1 MAQQRRPLDPR
12 VAAARA
18 VQKVLAGESLNQCLP
33 PLVASVAE
41 RERGLLQQLSYG
53 CLRLYPRLQALLGQL
68 LDKPLRA
75 KDADVHALLLIGL
88 YQLAETRIPDHAAV
102 STTVAATATLGKGW
116 ARGLC
121 NGVLRRYAR
130 EADTLEQALDPASA
144 AAHPAWLYDEIRQ
157 QWPARFASVLEAN
170 NSQPPMTLR
179 IDLSRLSRDEYLAQL
194 QAAGLGGRPGPLS
207 AAAVYLEQATDV
219 GQLPGFA
226 EGLVS
231 VQDEAAQ
238 LAAPLLDCR
247 PGDRVLDAC
256 AAPGGKTG
264 HILECSPGLSL
275 AAMDIDPTRLERVAA
290 NLQRLQRAAELL
302 VGDGASPPAAL
313 AARRFDR
320 ILVDAP
326 CSATGVIRRHP
337 DIKVLRRP
345 DDPAGFASQQLAILE
360 GLWPLLA
367 PGGSLLYVTC
377 SILAQENDDLVASFL
392 SAHPQARAEPIPQPW
407 GCATDLGRQLL
418 PEPGGA
424 DGLYFALLRSAAP

>member
-1 MAQQRRPLDPR
+1 
-12 VAAARA
+12 
-18 VQKVLAGESLNQCLP
+18 
-33 PLVASVAE
+33 
-41 RERGLLQQLSYG
+41 
-53 CLRLYPRLQALLGQL
+53 
-68 LDKPLRA
+68 
-75 KDADVHALLLIGL
+75 
-88 YQLAETRIPDHAAV
+88 
-102 STTVAATATLGKGW
+102 
-116 ARGLC
+116 
-121 NGVLRRYAR
+121 
-130 EADTLEQALDPASA
+130 
-144 AAHPAWLYDEIRQ
+144 
-157 QWPARFASVLEAN
+157 
-170 NSQPPMTLR
+170 MTLR
-179 IDLSRLSRDEYLAQL
+179 IDLNRLNRDTYLAQL
-194 QAAGLGGRPGPLS
+194 QAAGLRGRPGPLS
-207 AAAVYLEQATDV
+207 TAAVYLEQATDV
-219 GQLPGFA
+219 GRLPGFA

-264 HILECSPGLSL
+264 HILECTPGLNL

-290 NLQRLQRAAELL
+290 NLQRLQRTAELL

-377 SILAQENDDLVASFL
+377 SILAEENDGLVARFL
-392 SAHPQARAEPIPQPW
+392 GTCPEARAEPIPQQW

-424 DGLYFALLRSAAP
+424 DGLYFARLRRADP